1 MSNTERVTEVTPLLI
16 PKRRKLVHVYAII
29 AAIGGFICGY
39 DTGSISS
46 ILALPVFQD
55 RFFIH
60 GSVAYYQSIL
70 LASYLVTSMLGA
82 FFSGYFCGNNNNY
95 KKKIRFKLICFFL
108 RWDWQKAIHA
118 IFMRFII
125 NWHQF

>member
-1 MSNTERVTEVTPLLI
+1 MSDTESFVTEVTPLI
-16 PKRRKLVHVYAII
+16 KQQQIIHSSRKLVYIYAII

-46 ILALPVFQD
+46 IIALPVFQD

-60 GSVAYYQSIL
+60 GSLAYYQSIL

-82 FFSGYFCGNNNNY
+82 FFSGYFCGKEYLLFVSNNQLTY
-95 KKKIRFKLICFFL
+95 L
-108 RWDWQKAIHA
+108 
-118 IFMRFII
+118 
-125 NWHQF
+125 

>member
-1 MSNTERVTEVTPLLI
+1 MSNTEVTPLI
-16 PKRRKLVHVYAII
+16 PKKGRKLVHIYAII

-46 ILALPVFQD
+46 IVALPIFQE
-55 RFFIH
+55 RFFLD

-82 FFSGYFCGNNNNY
+82 FFSGYFCGKFY
-95 KKKIRFKLICFFL
+95 FL
-108 RWDWQKAIHA
+108 YTLHFYNKTKTLSS
-118 IFMRFII
+118 
-125 NWHQF
+125 